1 MSTVP
6 TTNSF
11 IKKSPPLLP
20 VAEAIFGNT
29 KPIQINLKV
38 TQNELKRIDLNS
50 KPIQIGQK
58 VFGKI
63 STATASSGV
72 DFLDIQNQFKSI

>member
-1 MSTVP
+1 M
-6 TTNSF
+6 
-11 IKKSPPLLP
+11 L
-20 VAEAIFGNT
+20 IFGNT

-58 VFGKI
+58 VFRKI
-63 STATASSGV
+63 NTATASSGV
-72 DFLDIQNQFKSI
+72 DFQQYITNSNHLKNIRNTSE